1 MFVLN
6 GIDIFCSK
14 RRLIEPPMCIY
25 IVSENMFGVNR
36 FYFWVSLYIYIYLC
50 SHGGSIEP
58 PMCVLIDTKS
68 LICIFICVCTL

>member
-36 FYFWVSLYIYIYLC
+36 FYFWVSLYIYIY
-50 SHGGSIEP
+50 
-58 PMCVLIDTKS
+58 
-68 LICIFICVCTL
+68 ICVHMAAH